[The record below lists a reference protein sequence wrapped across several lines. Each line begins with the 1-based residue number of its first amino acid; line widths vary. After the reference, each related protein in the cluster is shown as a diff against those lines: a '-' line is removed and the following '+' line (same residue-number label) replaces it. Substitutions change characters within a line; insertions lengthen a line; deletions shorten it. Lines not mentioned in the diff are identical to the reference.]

1 MRKFKFNTQIIILF
15 FCLLCLSSALFGMIV
30 IGRLRNISETQ
41 TYDRLEAYVEVT
53 KDSWQ
58 NCELAPESSKSIN
71 LCTIQGRI
79 NISSH
84 REEEIQFSSN
94 LNDVIGYK
102 QIDVLLNAIEFRSDA
117 SGHATINL
125 QNANKIYYAYQ
136 TSKIDKDSY
145 TFIIAAANTKYARE
159 FSSNISTQ
167 IILIFSTVFIF
178 AFFILGLWS
187 SSYVARINRL
197 KKHIAN
203 LPASNYKE
211 EYVDDGNDEL
221 ADLSKSVEQ
230 MRNEILHNEYTK
242 QEMLQNISHDF
253 KTPIAVIKSYAEA
266 IEDGMADKSDARIIQ
281 NQCSNLQHKVT
292 TLLQYNRLEYLEKKE
307 DFQDCNMKEIIE
319 SVVNTYIYQKTNIKF
334 TLDLEE
340 CYYKGYQENYYTVI
354 DNIIDNA
361 KRYAKSEIK
370 VSLHDGV
377 IQIYN
382 DGEHIDEQFLNGFFK
397 PYEKGSKGQ
406 FGLGMSIVKKTLDFF
421 GYYLT
426 VRNEEVGVTFEIK
439 KRINCNIYTQ

>member
-1 MRKFKFNTQIIILF
+1 MRKFKFNTQLIILF
-15 FCLLCLSSALFGMIV
+15 FGLLCLSSALFGMIV
-30 IGRLRNISETQ
+30 IGRVRNISETQ
-41 TYDRLEAYVEVT
+41 TYDRLESYIEVT
-53 KDSWQ
+53 KSSWH
-58 NCELAPESSKSIN
+58 NCELAPETSKSIN

-79 NISSH
+79 RVYPHNL
-84 REEEIQFSSN
+84 EELKCSKNFK
-94 LNDVIGYK
+94 DVIGFE
-102 QIDVLLNAIEFRSDA
+102 QIDILLNAIEFRSDA

-125 QNANKIYYAYQ
+125 ENSTKIYYAYQ
-136 TSKIDKDSY
+136 TTAVENDSY
-145 TFIIAAANTKYARE
+145 TFIVAVANTKYARE
-159 FSSNISTQ
+159 FSNNISSQ
-167 IILIFSTVFIF
+167 IILIFSIVFIF

-187 SSYVARINRL
+187 SAYVARINRL

-211 EYVDDGNDEL
+211 EYVDDGKDEL
-221 ADLSKSVEQ
+221 ADLSKSIEQ
-230 MRNEILHNEYTK
+230 MRNEILHNESTK

-266 IEDGMADKSDARIIQ
+266 IEDGMADKSDAKIIQ
-281 NQCSNLQHKVT
+281 NQCTNLQHKVT

-307 DFQDCNMKEIIE
+307 EFQNCNMKEIIE
-319 SVVNTYIYQKTNIKF
+319 SVVNTYIYQKTKLKF
-334 TLDLEE
+334 TLDLDE

-370 VSLHDGV
+370 ISLHDGV

-382 DGEHIDEQFLNGFFK
+382 DGEHIDEQFLNGFFN

-406 FGLGMSIVKKTLDFF
+406 FGLGMSIVKKTLGFF
-421 GYYLT
+421 GYYLS

-439 KRINCNIYTQ
+439 KRVNCNIYTQ

>member
-167 IILIFSTVFIF
+167 IILIFSIVFIF

>member
-1 MRKFKFNTQIIILF
+1 MRKFKFNTQLIILF
-15 FCLLCLSSALFGMIV
+15 FGLLCLSSALFGMIV
-30 IGRLRNISETQ
+30 IGRVRNISETQ
-41 TYDRLEAYVEVT
+41 TYDRLESYIEVT
-53 KDSWQ
+53 KSSWH
-58 NCELAPESSKSIN
+58 NCELAPETSKSIN

-79 NISSH
+79 RVYPHNL
-84 REEEIQFSSN
+84 EELKCSKNFK
-94 LNDVIGYK
+94 DVIGFE
-102 QIDVLLNAIEFRSDA
+102 QIDILLNAIEFRSDA

-125 QNANKIYYAYQ
+125 ENSTKIYYAYQ
-136 TSKIDKDSY
+136 TTAVENDSY
-145 TFIIAAANTKYARE
+145 TFIVAVANTKYARE
-159 FSSNISTQ
+159 FSNNISSQ
-167 IILIFSTVFIF
+167 IILIFSIVFIF

-187 SSYVARINRL
+187 SAYVARINRL

-211 EYVDDGNDEL
+211 EYVDDGKDEL
-221 ADLSKSVEQ
+221 ADLSKSIEQ
-230 MRNEILHNEYTK
+230 MRNEILHNESTK

-266 IEDGMADKSDARIIQ
+266 IEDGMADKSDAKIIQ
-281 NQCSNLQHKVT
+281 NQCTNLQHKVT

-307 DFQDCNMKEIIE
+307 EFQNCNMKEIIE
-319 SVVNTYIYQKTNIKF
+319 SVVNTYIYQKTKLKF
-334 TLDLEE
+334 TLDLDE

-370 VSLHDGV
+370 ISLHDGV

-382 DGEHIDEQFLNGFFK
+382 DGEHIDGQFLNGFFK

-421 GYYLT
+421 GYYLS

-439 KRINCNIYTQ
+439 KRVNCNIYTQ

>member
-1 MRKFKFNTQIIILF
+1 MKKFKFNTQLIILF
-15 FCLLCLSSALFGMIV
+15 FGLLLLSSALFGMIV
-30 IGRLRNISETQ
+30 VGRVRNISETQ
-41 TYDRLEAYVEVT
+41 TYERLESYIEVT
-53 KDSWQ
+53 KDMWKD
-58 NCELAPESSKSIN
+58 CELVPESSTSIN
-71 LCTIQGRI
+71 LCTIQGRMRMHPHKAE
-79 NISSH
+79 N
-84 REEEIQFSSN
+84 IQFSSN
-94 LNDVIGYK
+94 INEVIGVP
-102 QIDVLLNAIEFRSDA
+102 QIDVLLNSIEFRSDA

-125 QNANKIYYAYQ
+125 ENYDKLYYAYQ
-136 TSKIDKDSY
+136 TTSLENDCY
-145 TFIIAAANTKYARE
+145 TFIIAVANTRYARE
-159 FSSNISTQ
+159 FSNNISTQ
-167 IILIFSTVFIF
+167 IILIFSIVFIF
-178 AFFILGLWS
+178 SFFILGLWS
-187 SSYVARINRL
+187 SAYVARINRL

-203 LPASNYKE
+203 LPSSNYKE
-211 EYVDDGNDEL
+211 EYVDDGSDEL

-230 MRNEILHNEYTK
+230 MRNEILHNEATK

-266 IEDGMADKSDARIIQ
+266 IEDGMAEPADAKIIQ
-281 NQCSNLQHKVT
+281 NQCTNLQHKVT

-307 DFQDCNMKEIIE
+307 EFQNCNMKEIIE
-319 SVVNTYIYQKTNIKF
+319 SVVNTYIYQKTKLKF
-334 TLDLEE
+334 TLDLDE

-370 VSLHDGV
+370 ISLHDGV

-397 PYEKGSKGQ
+397 PYEKGSNGQ

-421 GYYLT
+421 GYYLS

-439 KRINCNIYTQ
+439 KRVNCNIYTQ

>member
-1 MRKFKFNTQIIILF
+1 MRKFKFNTQLIILF
-15 FCLLCLSSALFGMIV
+15 FGLLCLSSALFGMIV
-30 IGRLRNISETQ
+30 IGRVRNISETQ
-41 TYDRLEAYVEVT
+41 TYDRLESYIEVT
-53 KDSWQ
+53 KSSWH
-58 NCELAPESSKSIN
+58 NCELAPETSKSIN

-79 NISSH
+79 RVYPHNL
-84 REEEIQFSSN
+84 EELKCSKNFK
-94 LNDVIGYK
+94 DVIGFE
-102 QIDVLLNAIEFRSDA
+102 QIDILLNAIEFRSDA

-125 QNANKIYYAYQ
+125 ENSTKIYYAYQ
-136 TSKIDKDSY
+136 TTAVENDSY
-145 TFIIAAANTKYARE
+145 TFIVAVANTKYARE
-159 FSSNISTQ
+159 FSNNISSQ
-167 IILIFSTVFIF
+167 IILIFSIVFIF

-187 SSYVARINRL
+187 SAYVARINRL

-211 EYVDDGNDEL
+211 EYVDDGKDEL
-221 ADLSKSVEQ
+221 ADLSKSIEQ
-230 MRNEILHNEYTK
+230 MRNEILHNESTK

-266 IEDGMADKSDARIIQ
+266 IEDGMADKSDAKIIQ
-281 NQCSNLQHKVT
+281 NQCTNLQHKVT

-307 DFQDCNMKEIIE
+307 EFQNCNMKEIIE
-319 SVVNTYIYQKTNIKF
+319 SVVNTYIYQKTKLKF
-334 TLDLEE
+334 TLDLDE

-370 VSLHDGV
+370 ISLHDGV

-382 DGEHIDEQFLNGFFK
+382 DGEHIDEKFLNGFFK

-421 GYYLT
+421 GYYLS

-439 KRINCNIYTQ
+439 KRVNCNIYTQ

>member
-1 MRKFKFNTQIIILF
+1 MRKFKFNTQLIILF
-15 FCLLCLSSALFGMIV
+15 FGLLCLSSALFGMIV
-30 IGRLRNISETQ
+30 IGRVRNISETQ
-41 TYDRLEAYVEVT
+41 TYDRLESYIEVT
-53 KDSWQ
+53 KSSWH
-58 NCELAPESSKSIN
+58 NCELAPETSKSIN

-79 NISSH
+79 RVYPHNL
-84 REEEIQFSSN
+84 EELKCSKNFK
-94 LNDVIGYK
+94 DVIGFE
-102 QIDVLLNAIEFRSDA
+102 QIDILLNAIEFRSDA

-125 QNANKIYYAYQ
+125 ENSTKIYYAYQ
-136 TSKIDKDSY
+136 TTAVENDSY
-145 TFIIAAANTKYARE
+145 TFIVAVANTKYARE
-159 FSSNISTQ
+159 FSNNISSQ
-167 IILIFSTVFIF
+167 IILIFSIVFIF

-187 SSYVARINRL
+187 SAYVARINRL

-211 EYVDDGNDEL
+211 EYVDDGKDEL
-221 ADLSKSVEQ
+221 ADLSKSIEQ
-230 MRNEILHNEYTK
+230 MRNEILHNESTK

-266 IEDGMADKSDARIIQ
+266 IEDGMADKSDAKIIQ
-281 NQCSNLQHKVT
+281 NQCTNLQHKVT

-307 DFQDCNMKEIIE
+307 EFQNCNMKEIIE
-319 SVVNTYIYQKTNIKF
+319 SVVNTYIYQKTKLKF
-334 TLDLEE
+334 TLDLDE

-370 VSLHDGV
+370 ISLHDGV

-382 DGEHIDEQFLNGFFK
+382 DGEPIDEQFLNGFFK

-421 GYYLT
+421 GYYLS

-439 KRINCNIYTQ
+439 KRVNCNIYTQ

>member
-1 MRKFKFNTQIIILF
+1 MRKFKFNTQLIILF
-15 FCLLCLSSALFGMIV
+15 FGLLCLSSALFGMIV
-30 IGRLRNISETQ
+30 IGRVRNISETQ
-41 TYDRLEAYVEVT
+41 TYDRLESYIEVT
-53 KDSWQ
+53 KSSWH
-58 NCELAPESSKSIN
+58 NCELAPETSKSIN

-79 NISSH
+79 RVYPHNL
-84 REEEIQFSSN
+84 EELKCSKNFK
-94 LNDVIGYK
+94 DVIGFE
-102 QIDVLLNAIEFRSDA
+102 QIDILLNAIEFRSDA

-125 QNANKIYYAYQ
+125 ENSTKIYYAYQ
-136 TSKIDKDSY
+136 TTAVENDSY
-145 TFIIAAANTKYARE
+145 TFIVAVANTKYARE
-159 FSSNISTQ
+159 FSNNISSQ
-167 IILIFSTVFIF
+167 IILIFSIVFIF

-187 SSYVARINRL
+187 SAYVARINRL

-211 EYVDDGNDEL
+211 EYVDDGKDEL
-221 ADLSKSVEQ
+221 ADLSKSIEQ
-230 MRNEILHNEYTK
+230 MRNEILHNESTK

-266 IEDGMADKSDARIIQ
+266 IEDGMADKSDAKIIQ
-281 NQCSNLQHKVT
+281 NQCTNLQHKVT

-307 DFQDCNMKEIIE
+307 EFQNCNMKEIIE
-319 SVVNTYIYQKTNIKF
+319 SVVNTYIYQKTKLKF
-334 TLDLEE
+334 TLDLDE

-370 VSLHDGV
+370 ISLHDGV

-382 DGEHIDEQFLNGFFK
+382 DGEHIDEHFLNGFFK

-421 GYYLT
+421 GYYLS

-439 KRINCNIYTQ
+439 KRVNCNIYTQ

>member
-1 MRKFKFNTQIIILF
+1 MRKFKFNTQLIILF
-15 FCLLCLSSALFGMIV
+15 FGLLCLSSALFGMIV
-30 IGRLRNISETQ
+30 IGRVRNISETQ
-41 TYDRLEAYVEVT
+41 TYDRLESYIEVT
-53 KDSWQ
+53 KSSWH
-58 NCELAPESSKSIN
+58 NCELAPETSKSIN

-79 NISSH
+79 RVYPHNL
-84 REEEIQFSSN
+84 EELKCSKNFK
-94 LNDVIGYK
+94 DVIGFE
-102 QIDVLLNAIEFRSDA
+102 QIDILLNAIEFRSDA

-125 QNANKIYYAYQ
+125 ENSTKIYYAYQ
-136 TSKIDKDSY
+136 TTAVENDSY
-145 TFIIAAANTKYARE
+145 TFIVAVANTKYARE
-159 FSSNISTQ
+159 FSNNISSQ
-167 IILIFSTVFIF
+167 IILIFSIVFIF

-187 SSYVARINRL
+187 SAYVARINRL

-211 EYVDDGNDEL
+211 EYVDDGKDEL
-221 ADLSKSVEQ
+221 ADLSKSIEQ
-230 MRNEILHNEYTK
+230 MRNEILHNESTK

-266 IEDGMADKSDARIIQ
+266 IEDGMVDKSDAKIIQ
-281 NQCSNLQHKVT
+281 NQCTNLQHKVT

-307 DFQDCNMKEIIE
+307 EFQNCNMKEIIE
-319 SVVNTYIYQKTNIKF
+319 SVVNTYIYQKTKLKF
-334 TLDLEE
+334 TLDLDE

-370 VSLHDGV
+370 ISLHDGV

-421 GYYLT
+421 GYYLS

-439 KRINCNIYTQ
+439 KRVNCNIYTQ

>member
-1 MRKFKFNTQIIILF
+1 MRKFKFNTQLIILF
-15 FCLLCLSSALFGMIV
+15 FGLLCLSSALFGMIV
-30 IGRLRNISETQ
+30 IGRVRNISETQ
-41 TYDRLEAYVEVT
+41 TYDRLESYIEVT
-53 KDSWQ
+53 KSSWH
-58 NCELAPESSKSIN
+58 NCELAPETSKSIN

-79 NISSH
+79 RVYPHNL
-84 REEEIQFSSN
+84 EELKCSKNFK
-94 LNDVIGYK
+94 DVIGFE
-102 QIDVLLNAIEFRSDA
+102 QIDILLNAIEFRSDA

-125 QNANKIYYAYQ
+125 ENSTKIYYAYQ
-136 TSKIDKDSY
+136 TTAVENDSY
-145 TFIIAAANTKYARE
+145 TFIVAVANTKYARE
-159 FSSNISTQ
+159 FSNNISSQ
-167 IILIFSTVFIF
+167 IILIFSIVFIF

-187 SSYVARINRL
+187 SAYVARINRL

-211 EYVDDGNDEL
+211 EYVDDGKDEL
-221 ADLSKSVEQ
+221 ADLSKSIEQ
-230 MRNEILHNEYTK
+230 MRNEILHNESTK

-266 IEDGMADKSDARIIQ
+266 IEDGMADKSDAKIIQ
-281 NQCSNLQHKVT
+281 NQCTNLQHKVT

-307 DFQDCNMKEIIE
+307 EFQNCNMKEIIE
-319 SVVNTYIYQKTNIKF
+319 SVVNTYIYQKTKLKF
-334 TLDLEE
+334 TLDLDE

-370 VSLHDGV
+370 ISLHDGV

-382 DGEHIDEQFLNGFFK
+382 DGEYIDEQFLNGFFK

-421 GYYLT
+421 GYYLS

-439 KRINCNIYTQ
+439 KRVNCNIYTQ